1 MTCSGCIFASLKC
14 HYVRGNNDVL
24 AEHREASN
32 KNKADDV
39 LKCAFCRTPMP
50 TSEEASIER
59 EKKRTEA
66 GDAIAIANTGRY
78 YSRRENSFPQD
89 YEKALELLHRAGKLG
104 RAEAY
109 GNIGYAYYN
118 GRGVE
123 RDEKKALHYFKLA
136 AMGGDIAAR
145 LKVAELELGEER
157 GNLCKGNV
165 DRAVKHW
172 SIGVRSGDNES
183 LEKLNSAT

>member
-1 MTCSGCIFASLKC
+1 M
-14 HYVRGNNDVL
+14 HYQGNNDVL

-32 KNKADDV
+32 KNKADV
-39 LKCAFCRTPMP
+39 MSMKCAFCRTPVP
-50 TSEEASIER
+50 TSDEESIEQ

-78 YSRRENSFPQD
+78 YSRGENSFPQD
-89 YEKALELLHRAGKLG
+89 FDKALELLHRAGKLG

-123 RDEKKALHYFKLA
+123 RGEKKALHYFKLA

-145 LKVAELELGEER
+145 LKVAELELGEDR

-172 SIGVRSGDNES
+172 FIGVRSGDNES